1 MLKACDDYD
10 QKILKPN
17 YGKEFLTKL
26 LINRTKK
33 SQYNYANRMEST
45 NMPTTTKLKFKNKKI
60 KNNKVIEDK
69 QAVIKKCLPSFVTY
83 LDKKIKERKQ
93 NTFAEIKRAY
103 ASNKFC
109 DLLKK
114 FSNKKILS
122 PKEDVINEMKKEAKY
137 AKTRPIYQVKLF
149 KLLKKNILGKY

>member
-1 MLKACDDYD
+1 M
-10 QKILKPN
+10 
-17 YGKEFLTKL
+17 
-26 LINRTKK
+26 RH
-33 SQYNYANRMEST
+33 
-45 NMPTTTKLKFKNKKI
+45 
-60 KNNKVIEDK
+60 
-69 QAVIKKCLPSFVTY
+69 
-83 LDKKIKERKQ
+83 
-93 NTFAEIKRAY
+93 
-103 ASNKFC
+103 C